1 MPGHASAFWPQSYIY
16 IYSFFSGSLCRRCH
30 WCRRN
35 FSWCCCL
42 STEGALIPPHMVSPR
57 KPPKMVQSMEDLE
70 VALPGKLVLILWTL
84 LVHLGG
90 LRGNFS
96 WCCCLSAEGALI
108 PPNMVSPRKPPKMVQ
123 SMEDLEVA
131 LPGKLVLILWTLLV
145 HLGGLRGNFS
155 WCCCLSAEG
164 ALIPPNMVSPR
175 KPPKMVHSM
184 EDLDVALPGHCPSLI
199 SKHDES

>member
-1 MPGHASAFWPQSYIY
+1 MSSGPYIHLCGLLAFVGIPGLKWPASKGAITIDCSAAVAWARISFLATILYIYIYIY

-42 STEGALIPPHMVSPR
+42 SMEGALIPPH
-57 KPPKMVQSMEDLE
+57 
-70 VALPGKLVLILWTL
+70 
-84 LVHLGG
+84 
-90 LRGNFS
+90 
-96 WCCCLSAEGALI
+96 
-108 PPNMVSPRKPPKMVQ
+108 MVSPRKPPKMVQ

-199 SKHDES
+199 PKHDES

>member
-1 MPGHASAFWPQSYIY
+1 
-16 IYSFFSGSLCRRCH
+16 
-30 WCRRN
+30 
-35 FSWCCCL
+35 
-42 STEGALIPPHMVSPR
+42 
-57 KPPKMVQSMEDLE
+57 MVQSMEDLE

-199 SKHDES
+199 PKHDES